1 MSNIDGHY
9 LLACCYSRKKEFNRA
24 LNQLN
29 TLYNSNNNA
38 KKEYVLKLNLLLCM
52 KTKPPQFDEAV
63 LVSNILVQ
71 NYPEDMNS
79 VSKLITRNWT

>member
-9 LLACCYSRKKEFNRA
+9 MLACCYSRKKEFDRA
-24 LNQLN
+24 LKQIN
-29 TLYNSNNNA
+29 TLYDSNYNA
-38 KKEYVLKLNLLLCM
+38 KIEYVLKLNLLLCM

-71 NYPEDMNS
+71 KYPEDMNS
-79 VSKLITRNWT
+79 VSKIYCCNWT